1 MQHQS
6 DDVTSIINR
15 FTDAFSEA
23 GGITEQEILWLIAA
37 SVIDCIENIIHVH

>member
-1 MQHQS
+1 MQHRS
-6 DDVTSIINR
+6 DTVDSIINR

-37 SVIDCIENIIHVH
+37 SVINCMENMIHIN